1 VKWRYLGLKEGTERE
16 TQKGGY
22 IQLSSAERYPG
33 EDLKGTQKGLKGG
46 FPVPNMESG
55 VFLHSHREKRV
66 INELN
71 HLITPFNVT
80 VLELH
85 LGSIWGLLV
94 DL

>member
-1 VKWRYLGLKEGTERE
+1 VKWRYLGLKGGTERE
-16 TQKGGY
+16 RQKGRY

-71 HLITPFNVT
+71 HLITPFMSPFWSSIY
-80 VLELH
+80 
-85 LGSIWGLLV
+85 GSIWGLLV